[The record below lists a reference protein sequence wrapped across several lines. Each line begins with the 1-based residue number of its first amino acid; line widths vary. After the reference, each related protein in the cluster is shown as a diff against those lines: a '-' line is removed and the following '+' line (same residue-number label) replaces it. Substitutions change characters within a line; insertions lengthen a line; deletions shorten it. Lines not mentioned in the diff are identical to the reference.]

1 MFPSSLYHLLL
12 ICNMLEQN
20 ELRREINFNNKFQI
34 ITYSSSSSS
43 SSSSLSDA
51 TSESPIKKTMS
62 NDTLSNNME
71 NEDSVSIK
79 IYN

>member
-43 SSSSLSDA
+43 SLSDA

>member
-1 MFPSSLYHLLL
+1 
-12 ICNMLEQN
+12 MLEQN

-34 ITYSSSSSS
+34 ITYSSSSSSS